1 MEVAKEVLEG
11 NKVKL
16 KVEIEKERVND
27 ALDKAYKKVVKDVS
41 LPGFRKGRVPR
52 HILEARYGKEVLH
65 SDAFDFLVP
74 QAYME
79 AVKAA
84 EIEPIDQPEIEDF
97 YIAENEPATFTAI
110 VQVKP
115 EVELGQYTDLGIEK
129 DQVNLS
135 DDEIEEVLKR
145 QQEQHA
151 YLETVDRDTV
161 EEGDFAIIDFTGFLD
176 GEEFPGGSAEEYTL
190 EIGSGYFIPG
200 FEDQLVG
207 QKVGEEVEVK
217 VTFPEDYQAEN
228 LAGKD
233 AVFKVNIKELKV
245 KKVPELN
252 DDFAREAG
260 EFESLDE
267 LKEDIKEKLLKQK
280 EDQVQREYEEKILE
294 KISDNATV
302 DVPEVLVNN
311 ELDMMLQN
319 MNYSLSQQGVNIEQY
334 FAFMGIDPEDWR
346 KDNWEMAEK
355 RAKINLVLEAIA
367 KKEGI
372 EVSDEEIDKRI
383 EEMTE
388 GSEQKPEQ
396 FKAFLMASGQL
407 DGLVHSMLIG
417 KVYDFLMANN

>member
-27 ALDKAYKKVVKDVS
+27 ALDKAYRKVVKDLA
-41 LPGFRKGRVPR
+41 LPGFRKGKVPR
-52 HILEARYGKEVLH
+52 RILEARYGKEVLH
-65 SDAFDFLVP
+65 SDAFDILVP
-74 QAYME
+74 QAYMV
-79 AVKAA
+79 AVKTA

-110 VQVKP
+110 VKLKP

-129 DQVNLS
+129 EAVELNNE
-135 DDEIEEVLKR
+135 EIEEVLKR

-151 YLETVDRDTV
+151 YLETVDKETV
-161 EEGDFAIIDFTGFLD
+161 DEGDFAIIDFTGYVD

-200 FEDQLVG
+200 FEEQLVG

-233 AVFKVNIKELKV
+233 AVFKVTIKELKV
-245 KKVPELN
+245 KRLPELN
-252 DDFAREAG
+252 DDFARELG
-260 EFESLDE
+260 EFDTLDE
-267 LKEDIKEKLLKQK
+267 LKEDIRENLLKQK
-280 EDQVQREYEEKILE
+280 EDQVQREYEEMLLE
-294 KISDNATV
+294 KISENAEV
-302 DVPEVLVNN
+302 DVPDVLVNN

-319 MNYSLSQQGVNIEQY
+319 MDYTLRQQGVNIEQY
-334 FAFMGIDPEDWR
+334 FNFVGIDPENWR
-346 KDNWEMAEK
+346 QDNWEMAKE

-372 EVSDEEIDKRI
+372 EVS
-383 EEMTE
+383 
-388 GSEQKPEQ
+388 
-396 FKAFLMASGQL
+396 
-407 DGLVHSMLIG
+407 
-417 KVYDFLMANN
+417 